1 MGISLQQPPKQT
13 ASQLEWEQYWQK
25 LWTNLFNLN
34 SYVHL
39 DSGNGHH
46 ATNTKVRLFSNAVTN
61 DNDFTYT
68 ASTGKI
74 LVNTRMLAIATYT
87 DGRSGGTANF
97 GISKWATTDTPTL
110 TTNIQSITT
119 INRVISAVSISG
131 AYSNLTTPPMIL
143 VPGDVLYFHTDGTPD
158 QTSAQVQAKIA
169 RIH

>member
-39 DSGNGHH
+39 DTGNGHH

-61 DNDFTYT
+61 DDDFTYT

-74 LVNTRMLAIATYT
+74 LVNTRMVALASYT
-87 DGRSGGTANF
+87 DGHTTIASKI
-97 GISKWATTDTPTL
+97 GISLWHSTDTPAL

-119 INRVISAVSISG
+119 ANRVISTYTIAAGVSNCS
-131 AYSNLTTPPMIL
+131 TPPMIL
-143 VPGDVLYFHTDGTPD
+143 VPGDILYAQTDGTPD
-158 QTSAQVQAKIA
+158 QTSTQVQLKIA